1 MPGIELL
8 NPTRKGWQAADLGN
22 RLHHLVMI
30 QNEAIRHI
38 VRPTRSGTFSS
49 RALSTTE
56 QLSYRAA
63 IESAEESSDNR
74 QVDCPEFQHNRE
86 IAKLIWPPPG
96 WAFRPW
102 RLKQPDAMG
111 IQHK

>member
-1 MPGIELL
+1 MSGIELL

-22 RLHHLVMI
+22 RLHRLVVI
-30 QNEAIRHI
+30 QDEAIRRV

-74 QVDCPEFQHNRE
+74 QVDCAEFQHNRE
-86 IAKLIWPPPG
+86 IAKLIWPRRG
-96 WAFRPW
+96 YGHSD
-102 RLKQPDAMG
+102 LG
-111 IQHK
+111 V

>member
-1 MPGIELL
+1 MPGIE
-8 NPTRKGWQAADLGN
+8 
-22 RLHHLVMI
+22 
-30 QNEAIRHI
+30 
-38 VRPTRSGTFSS
+38 
-49 RALSTTE
+49 
-56 QLSYRAA
+56 AA

-74 QVDCPEFQHNRE
+74 QVDCAEFQHNRE

-96 WAFRPW
+96 WPFRPW

>member
-1 MPGIELL
+1 MSGIELL

-22 RLHHLVMI
+22 RLHRLVVI
-30 QNEAIRHI
+30 QDEAIRQV
-38 VRPTRSGTFSS
+38 VRPTRSGTFST

-74 QVDCPEFQHNRE
+74 QVDCAEVSTQPRNRE
-86 IAKLIWPPPG
+86 VNLAAAGMAIQTL
-96 WAFRPW
+96 AF
-102 RLKQPDAMG
+102 KPDAMG